1 MEEKKN
7 EIQRKIDNV
16 AQQIDVLNQLKAK
29 LENDKKALENIP
41 VLNESEKIQ
50 IFKSLFIGRQDVY
63 AKLWISKKTGKKGY
77 SPACK
82 NEWAKNICIK
92 PTGKCSD
99 CTAKEYLPF
108 TDEVILGH
116 LNGRQVIGIYPMLTN
131 ERCRFLAADFD
142 KEAWI
147 DDVSAFRNACIEVG
161 VPAYVE
167 RSRSGN
173 GAHVWVFFNEEV
185 PAYLAR
191 KLGTY
196 LITLTMSGR
205 YQLDMKS
212 YDRLF
217 PNQDVMPQGGFGNL
231 IALPMQKEA
240 AQAGNSLF
248 LDDSME
254 PFVDQWGMLK
264 RVCKLN
270 IQDINIILSKAGVS
284 TVPVLLARENPVDE
298 NDKPWMI
305 MPSGKSTY
313 KPKFENLPK
322 QVEVVLANKAYVSV
336 KDMPSALLNRIRNLA
351 AFQNPEFYRKQKMRF
366 STYATPRIVDCSEI
380 DRGYLILPR
389 GCIEELN
396 QLLAEYNIAMSVKD
410 ERIAGVEIK
419 AKFSGKLNAGQKEA
433 VKNIM
438 EHEIGVLSAPPG
450 FGKTVLAAYIIAQ
463 RKKNV
468 LILTHRKP
476 LLEQWITQLGIFL
489 GKDKKEIGKIGG
501 GKRKPNGIIDVA
513 MVQSLEDGGKVDDIV
528 AGYGFIIADECHHV
542 SAYTFEKIMSSA
554 RAAFVLGLTATP
566 YRKDGHQPIIHM
578 QCGPIV
584 HEIRQ
589 KDMASSINEY
599 KVIMRDTDFVYEDSE
614 KAAIQ
619 EIMSALVKSELRN
632 AMLVSD
638 IENAANQG
646 RFPMVLTERKE
657 HLAHLE
663 KQLAGKVKTVVP
675 LFGGMGKKKIK
686 AAMDKIAASQP
697 GDSRVII
704 ATGSYVGEGFDLP
717 GLDTIFLTTPLS
729 YKGRLVQYAGR
740 IQREYE
746 GKEEVRIYDYL
757 DINVPVL
764 KKMYAKRLKTYKM
777 MGYNIE
783 ETIVTKRE

>member
-1 MEEKKN
+1 MEEEKR
-7 EIQRKIDNV
+7 EIQKKIDNV
-16 AQQIDVLNQLKAK
+16 ARQMALLNQLKTK
-29 LENDKKALENIP
+29 LENDLKVIENIP
-41 VLNESEKIQ
+41 TLNDAEKVQ

-63 AKLWISKKTGKKGY
+63 GKLWISKKTGKKGY
-77 SPACK
+77 SPVCK

-92 PTGKCSD
+92 PAGKCSD

-108 TDEVILGH
+108 TDEVISNH
-116 LNGRQVIGIYPMLTN
+116 LNGRLVVGIYPLLTN
-131 ERCRFLAADFD
+131 EKCRILAVDFD
-142 KEAWI
+142 KESWKE
-147 DDVSAFRNACIEVG
+147 DVAAFRQACSEAG
-161 VPAYVE
+161 VTGYIE

-173 GAHVWVFFNEEV
+173 GAHVWVFFSEEV

-217 PNQDVMPQGGFGNL
+217 PNQDIMPQGGFGNL

-240 AQAGNSLF
+240 TLSGNTLF
-248 LDDSME
+248 LDEGLE
-254 PFVDQWGMLK
+254 PYIDQWSVLK
-264 RVCKLN
+264 NINKLN
-270 IQDINIILSKAGVS
+270 IQNISSILSKAGVS
-284 TVPVLLARENPVDE
+284 TVPVLLAKDNPVDE

-313 KPKFENLPK
+313 KPKFENLPREI
-322 QVEVVLANKAYVSV
+322 EVVLANKVYLSV

-389 GCIEELN
+389 GCIEELK
-396 QLLAEYNIAMSVKD
+396 QLLAEYNIAMLVKD
-410 ERIAGVEIK
+410 ERVIGKEINV
-419 AKFSGKLNAGQKEA
+419 KFYGKLNEAQKEA
-433 VKNIM
+433 AKDILK
-438 EHEIGVLSAPPG
+438 HETGVLSAPPG
-450 FGKTVLAAYIIAQ
+450 FGKTVLASYIIAQ

-468 LILTHRKP
+468 LILVHRKP
-476 LLEQWITQLGIFL
+476 LLEQWLTQLGIFV
-489 GKDKKEIGKIGG
+489 GKDKKEIGKIGD
-501 GKRKPNGIIDVA
+501 GKRKPTGNIDVA

-542 SAYTFEKIMSSA
+542 SAFTFEKILSSA

-584 HEIRQ
+584 HEIKQ

-599 KVIMRDTDFVYEDSE
+599 KVIMCHTNFAYENSE

-619 EIMSALVKSELRN
+619 EIMSALVASESRN
-632 AMLVSD
+632 LILVND
-638 IENAANQG
+638 IESAVKQG

-657 HLAHLE
+657 HLLFLE
-663 KQLAGKVKTVVP
+663 KQLTGKVKTIVP

-686 AAMDKIAASQP
+686 AAMDLIGASQP
-697 GDSRVII
+697 GDSKVII
-704 ATGSYVGEGFDLP
+704 ATGSYVGEGFNLP

-729 YKGRLVQYAGR
+729 FKGRLVQYAGR

-746 GKEEVRIYDYL
+746 GKDEVRIYDYL

-764 KKMYAKRLKTYKM
+764 KKMYTKRLKTYRM
-777 MGYNIE
+777 IGYNVIE
-783 ETIVTKRE
+783 KFVP

>member
-1 MEEKKN
+1 MEQKKN
-7 EIQRKIDNV
+7 DIQRKIDGV
-16 AQQIDVLNQLKAK
+16 SEQIKLLNQLKGK
-29 LENDKKALENIP
+29 LEVDLKAIDNVP
-41 VLNESEKIQ
+41 VLSDSEKIN
-50 IFKSLFIGRQDVY
+50 IFKSLFIGRNDVY
-63 AKLWISKKTGKKGY
+63 SKLWISKKTGKKGY

-82 NEWAKNICIK
+82 NEWTKNICIK

-108 TDEVILGH
+108 TNEVILGH
-116 LNGRQVIGIYPMLTN
+116 LNGMQVIGIYPMLTN

-142 KEAWI
+142 KESWF
-147 DDVSAFRNACIEVG
+147 DDVSAFRSACIEAG

-173 GAHVWVFFNEEV
+173 GAHVWVFFSEEV

-217 PNQDVMPQGGFGNL
+217 PNQDYMPQGGFGNL
-231 IALPMQKEA
+231 IAMPMQKEA
-240 AQAGNSLF
+240 ALSGNTLF
-248 LDDSME
+248 LDENME
-254 PFVDQWGMLK
+254 PYIDQWGVLK
-264 RVCKLN
+264 NARKLS
-270 IQDINIILSKAGVS
+270 IQDVSFVLSKAGVS
-284 TVPVLLARENPVDE
+284 TVPVLLARDNPVDE

-313 KPKFENLPK
+313 KPQFENLPK
-322 QVEVVLANKAYVSV
+322 EIEVVLANKIYLSV

-380 DRGYLILPR
+380 DKGYLILPR
-389 GCIEELN
+389 GCMEELKL
-396 QLLAEYNIAMSVKD
+396 LLAEYAIAMTVKD
-410 ERIAGVEIK
+410 ERITGKEIK
-419 AKFSGKLNAGQKEA
+419 AKFSGKLNAAQKEA
-433 VKNIM
+433 VKDIL
-438 EHEIGVLSAPPG
+438 EHETGVLSAPPG
-450 FGKTVLAAYIIAQ
+450 FGKTVLAAYVIAQ

-476 LLEQWITQLGIFL
+476 LLEQWIAQLCVFL
-489 GKDKKEIGKIGG
+489 GRNKKEIGKIGG
-501 GKRKPNGIIDVA
+501 GKRKPTGNIDVA
-513 MVQSLEDGGKVDDIV
+513 MVQSLEDGGKVDDLV

-584 HEIRQ
+584 HEIKQ

-599 KVIMRDTDFVYEDSE
+599 KVIMRNTDFVYEDSE

-619 EIMSALVKSELRN
+619 EIMSALVASESRN
-632 AMLVSD
+632 TMLVSD
-638 IENAANQG
+638 IENVANQG

-657 HLAHLE
+657 HLAYLE
-663 KQLAGKVKTVVP
+663 KHLTGKVKTVVP

-686 AAMDKIAASQP
+686 ASMDMLAASQP

-746 GKEEVRIYDYL
+746 GKDEVRIYDYL
-757 DINVPVL
+757 DINIPVL
-764 KKMYAKRLKTYKM
+764 KKMYAKRLKTYKIL
-777 MGYNIE
+777 GY
-783 ETIVTKRE
+783 TVS